1 MITAVPLKEG
11 EMLLFSLA
19 ELEDNSKFIS
29 LSRPEDVEFFVKSTR
44 NLLFVIE
51 EAKLSMKLLNISSN

>member
-1 MITAVPLKEG
+1 
-11 EMLLFSLA
+11 MLLFGLA
-19 ELEDNSKFIS
+19 ELEDNSKFIG

-44 NLLFVIE
+44 NLLFGIE